1 MKTIE
6 RLREML
12 AKATDAPWGWTT
24 YGDKCNAAFLAT
36 FMTCGDECAPIGGRV
51 DRYVWDDR
59 KGEYRTVAM
68 EDEVIATKEDNA
80 RFSDFALIA
89 ATRNA
94 LPALLAVVEA
104 ADAMHEAGVDPR
116 NAAAGKALG
125 ELALALRA
133 LEGGA

>member
-6 RLREML
+6 RLREL
-12 AKATDAPWGWTT
+12 EAKATDAPWHSE
-24 YGDKCNAAFLAT
+24 YGNGMYIDGPAKKEVAT
-36 FMTCGDECAPIGGRV
+36 ACGCCDGCTGDNCEN
-51 DRYVWDDR
+51 DRPFII
-59 KGEYRTVAM
+59 EM
-68 EDEVIATKEDNA
+68 
-80 RFSDFALIA
+80 
-89 ATRNA
+89 RNA
-94 LPALLAVVEA
+94 IPALLAVVEA